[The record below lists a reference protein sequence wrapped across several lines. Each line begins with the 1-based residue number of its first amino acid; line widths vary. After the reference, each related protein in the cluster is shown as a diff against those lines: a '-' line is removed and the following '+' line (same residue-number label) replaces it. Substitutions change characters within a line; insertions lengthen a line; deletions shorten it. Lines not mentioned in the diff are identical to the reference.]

1 MSDRSRHDRP
11 DPVTEPS
18 ASRAASEAAYRQ
30 RLLAPGPV
38 GVPPQVLEALAR
50 PVIHHRSPEFKR
62 LLLQVR
68 EQLSA
73 VFRVGGE
80 DVVLL
85 TGSGT
90 AAFEAAMLACV
101 PAGGEVLS
109 LVSGRFGERWSQL
122 ARRYGFAVSEL
133 RTAPGTEFDLEQL
146 TEAIARLPRLAAVT
160 VVHSETS
167 TGMLHDVAR
176 IAGLIKRER
185 PDVLLLVDAVTS
197 LAVAELEPLEWGLDA
212 VVSGSQKGVMSPP
225 GLSFAWLSEQAWA
238 RDADLVPTGYLDL
251 RREREKQRSGQT
263 VSTPATSLVAGLAVA
278 LELILEQGVE
288 RRWSEKARLNTAL
301 LAGGVA
307 LGLSPLAERPSP
319 ALAALLTPEGIDAP
333 AVVSALRDAGI
344 YIAGGEGDLKPRL
357 LRPSL
362 LGWSD
367 RHDLMAL
374 CAALETALG
383 SVGAS
388 VPAGAATAAAA
399 VALGGA

>member
-1 MSDRSRHDRP
+1 M
-11 DPVTEPS
+11 T
-18 ASRAASEAAYRQ
+18 
-30 RLLAPGPV
+30 
-38 GVPPQVLEALAR
+38 VPPPVLEALAR

-133 RTAPGTEFDLEQL
+133 RTAPGTEFDPEQL
-146 TEAIARLPRLAAVT
+146 TETVARLPRLAAVT

-225 GLSFAWLSEQAWA
+225 GLSFAWLSERAWA

-333 AVVSALRDAGI
+333 AVVAALRAAGV